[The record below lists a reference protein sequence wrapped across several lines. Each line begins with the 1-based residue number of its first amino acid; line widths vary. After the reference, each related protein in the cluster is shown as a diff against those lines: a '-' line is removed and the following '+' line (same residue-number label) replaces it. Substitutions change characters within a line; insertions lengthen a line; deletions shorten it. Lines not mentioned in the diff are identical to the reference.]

1 MMQRLAVW
9 CLIAFVLFTVF
20 RQFSGERT
28 VAGNLDQT
36 SYTQFMDDAKAG
48 KIRRVDVQ
56 GRRIT
61 VTPAEGATYTITS
74 PGDLW
79 MVEDLRKNGVQVYGK
94 PDEEPSFLEQILI
107 SWFPMIL
114 LIGVWIFFMRQMQMG
129 GKNGGP
135 FSFGKSKARM
145 LDDSANKVRFAD
157 VAGCDEAKEDVRE
170 VVDFLKDP
178 SKYQRLGG
186 HIPRGILLVGSP
198 GTGKT
203 LLAKAIAGE
212 AGVPFFSISG
222 SDFVEMFVGV
232 GASRV
237 RDMFETAKKNA
248 PCIIFIDEIDA
259 VGRQRGAGL
268 GGGNDEREQ
277 TLNQMLVE
285 MDGFE
290 TGTNV
295 IVVAATNRPDVL
307 DPALMRPGRFDRQV
321 VVPLPDIRGREQIL
335 AVHMKKI
342 PLGADVQTDVLAR
355 GTPGFSGAD
364 LANLVNEAALFAA
377 RRNGRVVEMH
387 DFELA
392 KDKIM
397 MGAERKSMVMTEDE
411 RRNTAYHESGHAL
424 VAKLMPKSDPVHK
437 VTIVPRGRA
446 LGLTM
451 QLPETDR
458 YAYDKQYLLTRI
470 AILFGGRIAEEV
482 FMHQMTTGASN
493 DFERATQL
501 ARDMVMRFGMSDKM
515 GVMVYAENEGE
526 VFLGRAVTK
535 TTHISEKTMQ
545 AVDTE
550 IRRILEEQYGVAR
563 KLIEEHRDKIEKMAS
578 ALLKWETLDAEQLDD
593 IMAGKDPR
601 EPKPPES
608 QDTRKSAESQGKAP
622 AQEQEGDSVK
632 ASSEE
637 KGSEDKALKE
647 TAPESAPSEAVSD
660 TSKESSSDEPV
671 KKPRKRT
678 VKKDASTE

>member
-1 MMQRLAVW
+1 MLGRIAIWV
-9 CLIAFVLFTVF
+9 LIAFVLFTVF
-20 RQFSGERT
+20 RQFDGERA
-28 VAGNLDQT
+28 VPAAEQT
-36 SYTQFMDDAKAG
+36 SYTQFMADAKAG
-48 KIRRVDVQ
+48 RISRVDVQ
-56 GRRIT
+56 GRKLT
-61 VTPAEGATYTITS
+61 VTPTDGPAYSITS

-79 MVEDLRKNGVQVYGK
+79 MVDDLRKNGVQVYGK
-94 PDEEPSFLEQILI
+94 AEEEPSFLQTLFV
-107 SWFPMIL
+107 SWFPMLL
-114 LIGVWIFFMRQMQMG
+114 LIGVWIFFMRQMQG
-129 GKNGGP
+129 GKGGA

-145 LDDSANKVRFAD
+145 LDDTANKVRFND
-157 VAGCDEAKEDVRE
+157 VAGCDEAKQDVQE

-186 HIPRGILLVGSP
+186 HIPRGILLVGPP
-198 GTGKT
+198 GTGQT

-232 GASRV
+232 GAARV
-237 RDMFETAKKNA
+237 RDMFENAKKNA

-290 TGTNV
+290 TGTNIIV
-295 IVVAATNRPDVL
+295 IAATNRPDVL
-307 DPALMRPGRFDRQV
+307 DPALLRPGRFDRQV

-335 AVHMKKI
+335 NVHMKKI
-342 PLGADVQTDVLAR
+342 PVAQDVRADILAR

-377 RRNGRVVEMH
+377 RRNGRVVDMN

-411 RRNTAYHESGHAL
+411 KRNTAYHESGHAL

-437 VTIVPRGRA
+437 VTIIPRGRA
-446 LGLTM
+446 LGVTM
-451 QLPETDR
+451 QLPEEDH

-493 DFERATQL
+493 DFERATQM
-501 ARDMVMRFGMSDKM
+501 ARDMVTRYGMSDSM
-515 GVMVYAENEGE
+515 GVMVYAENEGDP
-526 VFLGRAVTK
+526 FLGRSLTR
-535 TTHISEKTMQ
+535 TSHISEETMR
-545 AVDTE
+545 AVDNE
-550 IRRILEEQYGVAR
+550 IRRILEEQYTTAR
-563 KLIEEHRDKIEKMAS
+563 KLIEDNADKVEAMAQ
-578 ALLKWETLDAEQLDD
+578 ALLKWETIDADQIDD
-593 IMAGKDPR
+593 IMAGKPPR
-601 EPKPPES
+601 EPKVSQPAGAAQPAAPVAVAAAASAQDNGSQPP
-608 QDTRKSAESQGKAP
+608 AA
-622 AQEQEGDSVK
+622 
-632 ASSEE
+632 
-637 KGSEDKALKE
+637 
-647 TAPESAPSEAVSD
+647 
-660 TSKESSSDEPV
+660 
-671 KKPRKRT
+671 
-678 VKKDASTE
+678 